1 MDKIERKLNEETE
14 RGRVIREQIRD
25 QYRNRNDIATDYD
38 TRCFPRLHPIF
49 RAILSDEKQMNAYS
63 AAISKVDDS
72 SSDERVEKIRTYLK
86 DGQFEEVARYIIQ
99 LDVLVGHQNEW
110 KSLGVDE
117 QILYFVTLLKT
128 YLFNDYVS
136 NVKHM

>member
-1 MDKIERKLNEETE
+1 
-14 RGRVIREQIRD
+14 
-25 QYRNRNDIATDYD
+25 
-38 TRCFPRLHPIF
+38 
-49 RAILSDEKQMNAYS
+49 MNVYS
-63 AAISKVDDS
+63 AAISKVDNS

-136 NVKHM
+136 KVKHM